1 MWHVQRL
8 HSQAGL
14 VKLAALP
21 SPVCTSVRFI
31 SRRNQGRRSR
41 RELLG
46 IDEDPS
52 GGFQVGEE
60 LDEIESITS
69 FDPQMIHMDFAKKE
83 AVYNKRLMKKII
95 ERKHFKAPQEV
106 NLLTW
111 DAKEQMR
118 YLHQEFP
125 DVWTVDKLAQSFPVS
140 REGVIK
146 ILQSNS
152 WQPKSL
158 KELLKHD
165 NAVHTNWKNM
175 KEAGNQLLDGPIYS
189 RYERLL
195 SEGKLQLLAHA
206 DGIPSLPSPSTMSA
220 LITDGQQQ
228 SVVRMDGSFAAIIK
242 EYCEETEKGALNRR
256 DEVRSYKKLKSSN
269 EKLIGKVVESSLKK
283 HGLQVDVRAVQAEL
297 KEHFENESAQIEN
310 SMNTKMSAQLMSTSL
325 LDVDFVPPERGDNST
340 LAPKGMA
347 VEDHVI
353 SRRPRR
359 QKGVRISQDLS
370 EETVIQQYDKMSVEG
385 TAMLKDEDNNEGL
398 ELLEYTGLQTPPKHR
413 VSKARQEIMDSIQY
427 DGDEKSDAYIYG
439 AEKGYEFP
447 FGRSD
452 VEEAIDVNK
461 PGDRQRCTLYRK
473 GNSFYDENGEFLYRL
488 P

>member
-1 MWHVQRL
+1 
-8 HSQAGL
+8 
-14 VKLAALP
+14 
-21 SPVCTSVRFI
+21 
-31 SRRNQGRRSR
+31 
-41 RELLG
+41 
-46 IDEDPS
+46 
-52 GGFQVGEE
+52 
-60 LDEIESITS
+60 
-69 FDPQMIHMDFAKKE
+69 
-83 AVYNKRLMKKII
+83 
-95 ERKHFKAPQEV
+95 
-106 NLLTW
+106 
-111 DAKEQMR
+111 
-118 YLHQEFP
+118 
-125 DVWTVDKLAQSFPVS
+125 
-140 REGVIK
+140 
-146 ILQSNS
+146 
-152 WQPKSL
+152 
-158 KELLKHD
+158 
-165 NAVHTNWKNM
+165 
-175 KEAGNQLLDGPIYS
+175 
-189 RYERLL
+189 
-195 SEGKLQLLAHA
+195 
-206 DGIPSLPSPSTMSA
+206 
-220 LITDGQQQ
+220 
-228 SVVRMDGSFAAIIK
+228 
-242 EYCEETEKGALNRR
+242 
-256 DEVRSYKKLKSSN
+256 
-269 EKLIGKVVESSLKK
+269 
-283 HGLQVDVRAVQAEL
+283 
-297 KEHFENESAQIEN
+297 
-310 SMNTKMSAQLMSTSL
+310 MSAQLMSTSL